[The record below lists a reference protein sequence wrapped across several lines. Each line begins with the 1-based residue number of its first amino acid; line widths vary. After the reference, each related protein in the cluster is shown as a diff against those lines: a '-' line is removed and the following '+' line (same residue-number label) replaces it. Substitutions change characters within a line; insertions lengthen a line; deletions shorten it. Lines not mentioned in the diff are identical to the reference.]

1 MAKLSI
7 KASSQAPALSEFESG
22 KEFDIRKYRPD
33 LKVTGL
39 RFVITAQHVRTLAR
53 LTFQG
58 KKVSKSLGTF
68 SHADFDQNL
77 EKLVSQMQGFHQ
89 RIAQG
94 LAPFEDEVK
103 PANTLQEF
111 ALTIYMPS
119 AEMRKKS
126 YKDDEAKLR
135 MHILPVIG
143 DYPFE
148 DINAGMLNKLLTEL
162 RSKGLTNA
170 SINRV
175 RALLSV
181 MFNMAINHDLIQVN
195 PVSKVSKFKENNQIE
210 RYLNAQEIKR
220 LMDVLNAP
228 HQHGID
234 NLIIV
239 AIVKFLLL
247 TGVRK
252 REAMDMKWVDVDLTT
267 GVWLLGENKSTKANS
282 TQDNLLKLRDVGTS
296 VLNQYE
302 EDEQFIEQLVAQYD
316 VPSHAT
322 TVEILLQIA
331 QLSKVIGNLNDIH
344 AIIEKKQFNTVMSVA
359 RAYKSNIVVHYFIKR
374 FYRYNPERYLDDG
387 FQLTPDDAAD
397 WLLKGFKQIQKD
409 TAIPFKRVLKDKLVS
424 GIKVDPK
431 TKEVSINP
439 SKAANFFAKYFS
451 VNDRN
456 AKKPASRYLE
466 FTGIAYGNYQFLAI
480 AKYQQPFLE
489 LSNEFKLG
497 ERTFNPFTGAVI
509 SGPNLPLEMIIHT
522 DQPDY
527 FDEGEIEN
535 KGEGLGQVA

>member
-1 MAKLSI
+1 MVNFLEKNTQLN
-7 KASSQAPALSEFESG
+7 QFESG

-39 RFVITAQHVRTLAR
+39 RFVVTVQHVRTLAR

-58 KKVSKSLGTF
+58 KKISKSLGTF

-77 EKLVSQMQGFHQ
+77 EKLISQMQRFHQ

-103 PANTLQEF
+103 PANTLREF

-252 REAMDMKWVDVDLTT
+252 REAMDMKWTDVDLTT
-267 GVWLLGENKSTKANS
+267 GVWLLGENKSGKARRI
-282 TQDNLLKLRDVGTS
+282 T
-296 VLNQYE
+296 LNQ
-302 EDEQFIEQLVAQYD
+302 DALAILHSLPQQHAFIFANPMTGQ
-316 VPSHAT
+316 PF
-322 TVEILLQIA
+322 
-331 QLSKVIGNLNDIH
+331 NDMR
-344 AIIEKKQFNTVMSVA
+344 KT
-359 RAYKSNIVVHYFIKR
+359 
-374 FYRYNPERYLDDG
+374 
-387 FQLTPDDAAD
+387 FQ
-397 WLLKGFKQIQKD
+397 
-409 TAIPFKRVLKDKLVS
+409 
-424 GIKVDPK
+424 
-431 TKEVSINP
+431 SIM
-439 SKAANFFAKYFS
+439 KAASIRNIRIHDLRHNFAS
-451 VNDRN
+451 IAVNSGQSLYVVQHLLGH
-456 AKKPASRYLE
+456 ASPQTTQRYAHLQSSTLKQASE
-466 FTGIAYGNYQFLAI
+466 DVAAAI
-480 AKYQQPFLE
+480 RAQ
-489 LSNEFKLG
+489 SSHH
-497 ERTFNPFTGAVI
+497 NPTA
-509 SGPNLPLEMIIHT
+509 N
-522 DQPDY
+522 
-527 FDEGEIEN
+527 
-535 KGEGLGQVA
+535 VA

>member
-1 MAKLSI
+1 MKTSLV
-7 KASSQAPALSEFESG
+7 
-22 KEFDIRKYRPD
+22 R
-33 LKVTGL
+33 L
-39 RFVITAQHVRTLAR
+39 R
-53 LTFQG
+53 
-58 KKVSKSLGTF
+58 
-68 SHADFDQNL
+68 
-77 EKLVSQMQGFHQ
+77 
-89 RIAQG
+89 
-94 LAPFEDEVK
+94 
-103 PANTLQEF
+103 
-111 ALTIYMPS
+111 
-119 AEMRKKS
+119 
-126 YKDDEAKLR
+126 
-135 MHILPVIG
+135 
-143 DYPFE
+143 
-148 DINAGMLNKLLTEL
+148 
-162 RSKGLTNA
+162 
-170 SINRV
+170 
-175 RALLSV
+175 
-181 MFNMAINHDLIQVN
+181 
-195 PVSKVSKFKENNQIE
+195 
-210 RYLNAQEIKR
+210 
-220 LMDVLNAP
+220 
-228 HQHGID
+228 
-234 NLIIV
+234 
-239 AIVKFLLL
+239 
-247 TGVRK
+247 
-252 REAMDMKWVDVDLTT
+252 
-267 GVWLLGENKSTKANS
+267 
-282 TQDNLLKLRDVGTS
+282 LRDVGTS
-296 VLNQYE
+296 VLNQHE

-374 FYRYNPERYLDDG
+374 FYRYNPERYLDNG

-397 WLLKGFKQIQKD
+397 WLLKGFKQVQKD

-439 SKAANFFAKYFS
+439 SKAANFFAKHFS

-489 LSNEFKLG
+489 LPNEFKLG

-509 SGPNLPLEMIIHT
+509 SGPDSPLEMIIHS

>member
-527 FDEGEIEN
+527 FDEGEVEN

>member
-1 MAKLSI
+1 MAH
-7 KASSQAPALSEFESG
+7 QSEDQKMVKFLEKNTQLNQFESG

-33 LKVTGL
+33 LKVIGL
-39 RFVITAQHVRTLAR
+39 RFVVTAQHVRTLAR

-58 KKVSKSLGTF
+58 KKASKSLGTF

-103 PANTLQEF
+103 PTNTLREF

-181 MFNMAINHDLIQVN
+181 MFNMAINHDLIHVN

-252 REAMDMKWVDVDLTT
+252 REAMDMKWADIDLTT
-267 GVWLLGENKSTKANS
+267 GVWLLGENKSGKARRTRNITSIRKLNS
-282 TQDNLLKLRDVGTS
+282 
-296 VLNQYE
+296 
-302 EDEQFIEQLVAQYD
+302 
-316 VPSHAT
+316 
-322 TVEILLQIA
+322 
-331 QLSKVIGNLNDIH
+331 
-344 AIIEKKQFNTVMSVA
+344 
-359 RAYKSNIVVHYFIKR
+359 
-374 FYRYNPERYLDDG
+374 
-387 FQLTPDDAAD
+387 
-397 WLLKGFKQIQKD
+397 
-409 TAIPFKRVLKDKLVS
+409 
-424 GIKVDPK
+424 
-431 TKEVSINP
+431 
-439 SKAANFFAKYFS
+439 
-451 VNDRN
+451 
-456 AKKPASRYLE
+456 
-466 FTGIAYGNYQFLAI
+466 
-480 AKYQQPFLE
+480 
-489 LSNEFKLG
+489 
-497 ERTFNPFTGAVI
+497 
-509 SGPNLPLEMIIHT
+509 
-522 DQPDY
+522 
-527 FDEGEIEN
+527 
-535 KGEGLGQVA
+535 

>member
-1 MAKLSI
+1 MKCIKTKDDLSHLEDEAI
-7 KASSQAPALSEFESG
+7 KESISNHILTLEQQYDEPYQATLHGWFIICEDESDLSA
-22 KEFDIRKYRPD
+22 P
-33 LKVTGL
+33 LP
-39 RFVITAQHVRTLAR
+39 H
-53 LTFQG
+53 LTF
-58 KKVSKSLGTF
+58 SL
-68 SHADFDQNL
+68 SD
-77 EKLVSQMQGFHQ
+77 KLH
-89 RIAQG
+89 
-94 LAPFEDEVK
+94 
-103 PANTLQEF
+103 
-111 ALTIYMPS
+111 
-119 AEMRKKS
+119 
-126 YKDDEAKLR
+126 
-135 MHILPVIG
+135 
-143 DYPFE
+143 
-148 DINAGMLNKLLTEL
+148 
-162 RSKGLTNA
+162 
-170 SINRV
+170 
-175 RALLSV
+175 
-181 MFNMAINHDLIQVN
+181 
-195 PVSKVSKFKENNQIE
+195 
-210 RYLNAQEIKR
+210 
-220 LMDVLNAP
+220 
-228 HQHGID
+228 
-234 NLIIV
+234 
-239 AIVKFLLL
+239 
-247 TGVRK
+247 
-252 REAMDMKWVDVDLTT
+252 
-267 GVWLLGENKSTKANS
+267 LGEVEYVEKKQNWYEVYV
-282 TQDNLLKLRDVGTS
+282 LL
-296 VLNQYE
+296 
-302 EDEQFIEQLVAQYD
+302 QLVAQYD

-374 FYRYNPERYLDDG
+374 FYRYNPERYLDNG

-397 WLLKGFKQIQKD
+397 WLLKGFKQVQKD

-439 SKAANFFAKYFS
+439 SKAANFFAKHFS

-489 LSNEFKLG
+489 LPNEFKLG

-509 SGPNLPLEMIIHT
+509 SGPDSPLEMIIHS